1 MDKSQNTKRIAQNTL
16 LLYFRMGITMLVS
29 LYTSRVVLNTLGVED
44 FGIYN
49 VVGGFVTMFGFL
61 NSAMSSSTQRFLSFE
76 IGKKNP
82 LKLHRTFIMSVNIHF
97 LIALVILVLAETFG
111 LWFINAKLTIPIE
124 RMSAALWVYHFSI
137 FSMLLTVISV
147 PYNALIIAH
156 EKMNAFAWISILEV
170 TLKLI
175 VVFLLVSFDFDKL
188 KFYTVLIFIVSIIIR
203 LVYGVYCKSKFEE
216 SKFTFIW
223 DKSMYKELISFAGW
237 NLWGGIAYLI
247 RGQGVNILLNMF
259 FGPVVN
265 AARGIS
271 FQINNVLNNFV
282 SNLQTAIKPQIIKQ
296 YATGNLTN
304 MHYFV
309 FQGSK
314 YSFFL
319 LLCISIPILF
329 ETETILRI
337 WLNIVPDYTII
348 FTRLVIINTL
358 IDSISGTL
366 MTAAQASG
374 KIKLYQS
381 IVGGLL
387 ILNLPISYIFLKMGY
402 EPQITLYISII
413 IYLIALFSRLIIL
426 KKLVQLNIKKFI
438 NQVVLRCIVVT
449 ICSIVLPFVLYHNMY
464 TSFTRFIVITFI
476 SIINTLIFIY
486 FIGLDKR
493 DKTKIIQYLSNNIII
508 KKSKL

>member
-1 MDKSQNTKRIAQNTL
+1 MDKSQNTKRITQNTL

-76 IGKKNP
+76 IGKNDP
-82 LKLHRTFIMSVNIHF
+82 IKLHRVFVMSVNIHF
-97 LIALVILVLAETFG
+97 LIALVMLILAETLG
-111 LWFINAKLTIPIE
+111 LWFVNAKLTIPIE
-124 RMSAALWVYHFSI
+124 RMNAALWVYHCSVL
-137 FSMLLTVISV
+137 SMLLTVISV

-156 EKMNAFAWISILEV
+156 EKMNAFAWLSILEV

-175 VVFLLVSFDFDKL
+175 IVFLLTSFGFDKL
-188 KFYTVLIFIVSIIIR
+188 KFYAILIFIVSIIIR
-203 LVYGVYCKSKFEE
+203 LAYGVYCKSKFKE
-216 SKFTFIW
+216 STFTFFW

-271 FQINNVLNNFV
+271 FQINNVLNQFV

-296 YATGNLTN
+296 YAAGNLTN
-304 MHYFV
+304 MHYLV

-319 LLCISIPILF
+319 LLCISIPVLF
-329 ETETILRI
+329 ETEIILKV
-337 WLNIVPDYTII
+337 WLKTVPDYTIV

-374 KIKLYQS
+374 KVKLYQS

-387 ILNLPISYIFLKMGY
+387 ILNFPISYIFLKMGY

-413 IYLIALFSRLIIL
+413 IYLIALLSRLIIL

-438 NQVVLRCIVVT
+438 NQVVLRCTVVT
-449 ICSIVLPFVLYHNMY
+449 ICSIALPFVLYNNIHS
-464 TSFTRFIVITFI
+464 SFTRFMLVTFI

-486 FIGLDKR
+486 FIGLGKR
-493 DKTKIIQYLSNNIII
+493 DKTKIIQYLSNYIMTFA
-508 KKSKL
+508 